1 MKQIKIVVPR
11 PINTQERCCYIYPS
25 GEDGLEAIDTVYGAI
40 STDDLGFEL
49 MHEHVMVSGS
59 SIWSQYSDLL
69 DPDRAA
75 RVVVRLK
82 EAQAEGVATIVDAT
96 TFDLERETELLSR
109 VTSASGVN
117 IINATGQ

>member
-1 MKQIKIVVPR
+1 LE
-11 PINTQERCCYIYPS
+11 PIN
-25 GEDGLEAIDTVYGAI
+25 TVYGAI

-59 SIWSQYSDLL
+59 SIWSQYPDLL

-82 EAQAEGVATIVDAT
+82 EARRKV
-96 TFDLERETELLSR
+96 LLPWLMQRRLILSEKL
-109 VTSASGVN
+109 N
-117 IINATGQ
+117 C